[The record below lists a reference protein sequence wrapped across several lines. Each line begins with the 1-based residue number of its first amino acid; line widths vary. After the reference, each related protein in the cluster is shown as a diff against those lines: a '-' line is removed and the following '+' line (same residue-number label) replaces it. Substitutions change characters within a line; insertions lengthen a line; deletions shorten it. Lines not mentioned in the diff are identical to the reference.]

1 MLLLGAALGLFQL
14 PLIVGVQSTVGW
26 AERGTTTASVLFCRQ
41 IGQTVGAALFGA
53 VANTV
58 LAGRLGG
65 AGSLDSV
72 AKALEDPASV
82 ADPDRLRRAVA
93 AAVDS
98 VYVGAACAAA
108 LALIALLCLAP
119 RRFPVIDQD
128 GERGGERGGER
139 SDEATPGA
147 DGNSVGS
154 QDAPR
159 HHSPLSQRTD

>member
-1 MLLLGAALGLFQL
+1 M
-14 PLIVGVQSTVGW
+14 
-26 AERGTTTASVLFCRQ
+26 
-41 IGQTVGAALFGA
+41 
-53 VANTV
+53 

-72 AKALEDPASV
+72 AEALENPASV

-119 RRFPVIDQD
+119 RRFPVLDQD
-128 GERGGERGGER
+128 GEKDPEPGGER
-139 SDEATPGA
+139 SDEGTSGAAGELSWLTRCAPASLTPLTTNRL
-147 DGNSVGS
+147 NSS
-154 QDAPR
+154 REPSR
-159 HHSPLSQRTD
+159 KPPTYE

>member
-72 AKALEDPASV
+72 AKALQDPASV

-93 AAVDS
+93 TAVDS

-119 RRFPVIDQD
+119 RRFPVLDQD
-128 GERGGERGGER
+128 GERGGERPG
-139 SDEATPGA
+139 EATSGA
-147 DGNSVGS
+147 AGNSAGS
-154 QDAPR
+154 QDAHQ
-159 HHSPLSQRTD
+159 HHSPSSQRTD